1 MALYDL
7 EITSSGRLRTFPQT
21 APSDIQMDLEI
32 VGGKTP
38 ISLVVS
44 LSDYKRL
51 TKLFNHKKCLMS
63 EEAREAIELA
73 LEAGKKVARPITKP
87 TDFELMAYVE
97 EVRTLKCIKDVDI
110 PEEEELP
117 AEEQGKTIP
126 RQKFAGLKLTAGKE
140 YEFNSKKIGY
150 IEPFTKPKFTMD
162 ETTGE
167 VSTRMHQM
175 SFEGSDYALEFTDDR
190 EWKMR
195 FRDHV
200 TLQNEIDEGKIW
212 EYFEKPVI
220 PTQADDNQEK
230 YDMAIDTLKYMEEAS
245 NPPFGFY
252 PGQMNYIASASISES
267 ALIAA
272 ETGCGKTL
280 ISIAMV
286 MLKAPARALI
296 CAPKGTVHSKDSKV
310 HAQWVQEFARFAPEI
325 PVHKLF
331 SMGDYENLLNDNGGE
346 LPYGVFLTYDNAMF
360 RTGMEHVPD
369 SWSISKTIE
378 IGGIKKK
385 VSPDPEKLFRQ
396 NVKDKGYNVPA
407 LFDVA
412 GIRDKTN
419 YHFGLGQERTMD
431 VEEKGRRTGNKVC
444 VRCIANPCMATE
456 LGLETWD
463 MVILD
468 EAHHICN
475 LDSQMTKNFIRL
487 QPKYRFAVTATP
499 IPNMIKNIFSLMG
512 WLSVPYWYY
521 GDRSNASWPFKLD
534 ELTGRSGF
542 SYEFITKEVD
552 HTQAKLNF
560 KAGKGPAAKKDS
572 PKISQQAKLLKLLR
586 PKVAYMPKRL
596 ANPNMAK
603 LNVIKMHV
611 PMSREQR
618 MNYHHYMDA
627 SNVKTQN
634 KMMRYGIQ
642 LAYLRGITA
651 TPKSCGKSRKEGS
664 YNIYSG
670 TDYTPK
676 THAILSN
683 IYNIISRDE
692 QVLVAAARS
701 DQLHEI
707 KRRLDEAKI
716 PVSLITGSNSDKA
729 KDADDFK
736 QGKTKVMLMG
746 IKCAESLSFEQCSN
760 MIIAS
765 LEWSY
770 GVFDQAVGRCYR
782 INSPKDV
789 NCYVYLHEKS
799 LEDMMFDKLCTKQDA
814 ATIAL
819 VGEKVDNEVITMDE
833 KSVQVKHIME
843 WQQLKGTINLNETTE
858 EELLKSWKPLLDKL
872 MTITA
877 GEEAGITKE
886 DKNAVKELLDEME
899 DLLG

>member
-7 EITSSGRLRTFPQT
+7 EITDSGRLRTFPQT
-21 APSDIQMDLEI
+21 APGDLRMDLEI
-32 VGGKTP
+32 VNGKTP

-44 LSDYKRL
+44 LSDYQRL
-51 TKLFNHKKCLMS
+51 SRLFNHKKCLMS

-97 EVRTLKCIKDVDI
+97 EVRTLRCIKDVDI

-117 AEEQGKTIP
+117 PEELKKPIP
-126 RQKFAGLKLTAGKE
+126 RQRFAGLKLTAGKE
-140 YEFNSKKIGY
+140 YSFRSKKIGY

-167 VSTRMHQM
+167 VSTRIHQM
-175 SFEGSDYALEFTDDR
+175 SFEGSDYALEFKDDR
-190 EWKMR
+190 GWGMR

-200 TLQNEIDEGKIW
+200 TLQNDIDEARIW

-220 PTQADDNQEK
+220 PTQADDNPEK
-230 YDMAIDTLKYMEEAS
+230 YELALETLKHMENAS
-245 NPPFGFY
+245 NPKFNFF
-252 PGQMNYIASASISES
+252 PGQMDYIASASCSDS

-331 SMGDYENLLNDNGGE
+331 SMGDYEKLLNDNGGE

-360 RTGMEHVPD
+360 RSGMEHVPD
-369 SWSISKTIE
+369 SWTKPTAIKIGSIRKR
-378 IGGIKKK
+378 
-385 VSPDPEKLFRQ
+385 VSADPEKKYRASLTSNGYDVPDLFDAVGTRDRQ
-396 NVKDKGYNVPA
+396 N
-407 LFDVA
+407 
-412 GIRDKTN
+412 
-419 YHFGLGQERTMD
+419 YHWGLGQQRTMD
-431 VEEKGRRTGNKVC
+431 VMENGNRTGNKVC
-444 VRCIANPCMATE
+444 VRCISSPSMATE

-475 LDSQMTKNFIRL
+475 LDAQMTKNFIRL
-487 QPKYRFAVTATP
+487 QPKFRYAVTATP

-521 GDRSNASWPFKLD
+521 GDRSNASWPFKLN
-534 ELTGRSGF
+534 ELTGRMGF
-542 SYEFITKEVD
+542 SHEFITKEVD

-560 KAGKGPAAKKDS
+560 KAGKGPSAKKES
-572 PKISQQAKLLKLLR
+572 PKISQQTKLLKLLR
-586 PKVAYMPKRL
+586 PKVAWMGKMDCHPDMP
-596 ANPNMAK
+596 K
-603 LNVIKMHV
+603 LNVVKMHV
-611 PMSREQR
+611 PMSKEQR
-618 MNYHHYMDA
+618 LNYLHYMDA
-627 SNVKTQN
+627 SNVKTSN

-651 TPKSCGKSRKEGS
+651 TPKSCGKSRKDGS

-692 QVLVAAARS
+692 QVLVAAARV
-701 DQLHEI
+701 DQLFELR
-707 KRRLDEAKI
+707 RRLAEAKI
-716 PVSLITGSNSDKA
+716 PVSMITGGNDDKA

-782 INSPKDV
+782 INSKKDV

-819 VGEKVDNEVITMDE
+819 VGEKVDNEVITVDE
-833 KSVQVKHIME
+833 HTVHVEHVME
-843 WQQLKGTINLNETTE
+843 WKELKGTINLNEDNE
-858 EELLKSWKPLLDKL
+858 GKLLKDWEKIRDKL
-872 MTITA
+872 LTITA

-886 DKNAVKELLDEME
+886 DKDAVKELLDEME
-899 DLLG
+899 DLVG